1 MFFLLLNDASFAQF
15 DLQYIYA
22 LENDFAGGV
31 LLRFRQYASIFS
43 LTG

>member
-1 MFFLLLNDASFAQF
+1 MFSLLLNDASFAQF